1 MNQDPSYK
9 LSIVLWTLLNLS
21 AQLLH
26 RKQDRREEN
35 NVKQM
40 RTAIVAAAM
49 ESDNDS
55 GKEDVGERDEDEYEL
70 DMWEGQFSLV
80 DPSSGKA

>member
-1 MNQDPSYK
+1 
-9 LSIVLWTLLNLS
+9 
-21 AQLLH
+21 
-26 RKQDRREEN
+26 
-35 NVKQM
+35 M